1 MGTRG
6 HGDCASRDG
15 GVCKGARASNA
26 ARTALES
33 YALGHDSWNMRWKN
47 SHT

>member
-33 YALGHDSWNMRWKN
+33 YAGTRQLEHEVEE
-47 SHT
+47 